1 MKTAVA
7 VVIFVAMYIYCWSL
21 KRIHWGVRFHFRV
34 LHTCFY
40 SKFFNFCCHA
50 IFDLYKNKSYGSKM
64 KIWVKPLNSRYG
76 LTLNTYLVFLFS
88 RDSMVL
94 LIFNIKLLDKVGYQN
109 HAKFHIAP
117 EFEFTSIRCRY

>member
-1 MKTAVA
+1 MISFDTAQINVKTAVA
-7 VVIFVAMYIYCWSL
+7 LVIFEAMYIYCWSL
-21 KRIHWGVRFHFRV
+21 KRIHWGVKFHFRV

-64 KIWVKPLNSRYG
+64 KIWVKPPNSRYG

-88 RDSMVL
+88 RDALVGDSYDSMVL
-94 LIFNIKLLDKVGYQN
+94 LIINIKILDKV
-109 HAKFHIAP
+109 
-117 EFEFTSIRCRY
+117 